1 MKKCM
6 ITQAPTQNLPEP
18 AIRVLKKKNDSEI
31 AGWKA
36 SWKSQKDTQWLGP
49 SLLPLHSQRKGR
61 AKSWESRLAHASEV
75 QRKGYQDTKF

>member
-1 MKKCM
+1 MYDYTGSNSKFAWTSHKS
-6 ITQAPTQNLPEP
+6 AE
-18 AIRVLKKKNDSEI
+18 KKNDSEI

-36 SWKSQKDTQWLGP
+36 SWKSQKATQWLGP

>member
-1 MKKCM
+1 MYDYTGSNSKFAWTSHKS
-6 ITQAPTQNLPEP
+6 AEK
-18 AIRVLKKKNDSEI
+18 KKKNDLEI

-36 SWKSQKDTQWLGP
+36 SWKSQKATQWLGP

-61 AKSWESRLAHASEV
+61 AKSWEARLAHASEV